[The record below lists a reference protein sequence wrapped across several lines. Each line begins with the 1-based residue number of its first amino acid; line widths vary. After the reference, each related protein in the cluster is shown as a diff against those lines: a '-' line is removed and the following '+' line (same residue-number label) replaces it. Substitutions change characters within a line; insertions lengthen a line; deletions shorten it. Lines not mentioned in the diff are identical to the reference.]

1 MNQGTKQAGRTVS
14 APPASGRVTR
24 TERGDLVVTVPALA
38 VQVLSVLVVL
48 AAGLAVP
55 AAVVGVLSVVGTP
68 PLAVLTLPAVLA
80 VGFVAPFAAVGVAA
94 TLLG

>member
-1 MNQGTKQAGRTVS
+1 MNQGTTQAGRTAS
-14 APPASGRVTR
+14 APPASERVTR
-24 TERGDLVVTVPALA
+24 TQRGDLVVTIPALA
-38 VQVLSVLVVL
+38 VRVLSVLAVL
-48 AAGLAVP
+48 VAGIAVP

-68 PLAVLTLPAVLA
+68 PLALLTLPALLA

>member
-1 MNQGTKQAGRTVS
+1 MNQGTRQAGRTVS
-14 APPASGRVTR
+14 ATPASGRVTR
-24 TERGDLVVTVPALA
+24 TERGDLVVTVPAWAVRVLLVLA
-38 VQVLSVLVVL
+38 VL
-48 AAGLAVP
+48 AAGVAVP

-68 PLAVLTLPAVLA
+68 PLALLTLPALLA